1 MVGHDQ
7 NSRELSLNV
16 KLRFAIGMKRES
28 CECQFSLFFVVL
40 GEKLANFC
48 MISLDLA
55 KIEEICRERDFT
67 I

>member
-1 MVGHDQ
+1 MSHDE

-16 KLRFAIGMKRES
+16 KLHFAIGVKREP
-28 CECQFSLFFVVL
+28 CECQFSLLFVVL

-48 MISLDLA
+48 VISLQMA
-55 KIEEICRERDFT
+55 KITGIGRERDFT